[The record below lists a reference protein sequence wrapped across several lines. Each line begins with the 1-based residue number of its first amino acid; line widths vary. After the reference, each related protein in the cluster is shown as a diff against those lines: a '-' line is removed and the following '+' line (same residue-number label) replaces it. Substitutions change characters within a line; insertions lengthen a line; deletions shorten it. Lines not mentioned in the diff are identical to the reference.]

1 MSREASRHRAPR
13 AERGPASRSP
23 MFARVHRRLL
33 PSLFAL
39 TLSTWASAAMSGEP
53 AAKAP
58 EPVFEGH
65 PLISV
70 YTKEVSLEGSF
81 TRLGDGTL
89 AGSGGAAIAQF
100 YTRWFGVVGAANF
113 TPSWFGTRQHY
124 DTRGGFRLV
133 WPDAV
138 AGRLFP
144 FASTGATVLFYETEA
159 GSKTYARALGGYVG
173 LGAFV
178 HVAERVRFRV
188 EVRDHWLPS
197 RADMRHNVFCTLA
210 LAISVR

>member
-1 MSREASRHRAPR
+1 MGEP
-13 AERGPASRSP
+13 EPGPASRSP

-39 TLSTWASAAMSGEP
+39 MLSTWALCATAAEP
-53 AAKAP
+53 VTKAP

-70 YTKEVSLEGSF
+70 YTKEISLEGSF
-81 TRLGDGTL
+81 TRLGDGSL
-89 AGSGGAAIAQF
+89 AGSGGPAIAQF
-100 YTRWFGVVGAANF
+100 YSRWFGVVGAANF
-113 TPSWFGTRQHY
+113 TPTWFGTRQHY
-124 DTRGGFRLV
+124 DTRGGFRFV

-144 FASTGATVLFYETEA
+144 FASTGLTVLFYETEK
-159 GSKTYARALGGYVG
+159 GSKTYERGLGGYVG
-173 LGAFV
+173 LGAFL

-188 EVRDHWLPS
+188 EVRDQWLPN
-197 RADMRHNVFCTLA
+197 RPEMRHNVFCTLA

>member
-1 MSREASRHRAPR
+1 MLV
-13 AERGPASRSP
+13 
-23 MFARVHRRLL
+23 RVHRRLAA
-33 PSLFAL
+33 AL
-39 TLSTWASAAMSGEP
+39 LVSTTTWAGGAAAAEP
-53 AAKAP
+53 ATKPP

-65 PLISV
+65 RLVSV

-81 TRLGDGTL
+81 TRLGDGSL

-113 TPSWFGTRQHY
+113 TPAWFGTRQHY
-124 DTRGGFRLV
+124 DTRGGFRFV
-133 WPDAV
+133 WPDAI

-144 FASTGATVLFYETEA
+144 FASTGLTVLFYETEA
-159 GSKTYARALGGYVG
+159 GSKTYERALGGYAG

-178 HVAERVRFRV
+178 HVAERVRFRL

-197 RADMRHNVFCTLA
+197 RPEMRHNLFCTLA
-210 LAISVR
+210 LALTVR